1 MLPRI
6 RWERQRFTR
15 RQIPLSR
22 EAWVVNR
29 EGISLGLSKKIFL
42 LRCPR
47 QSSCRVLCPFSRAA
61 RSGFVLCHQ
70 TPPGKLG
77 AALTESYDGRAS
89 QHQRNSNCGVLKPSR
104 TLVSYLFIFICKSTH
119 SNHRLLH
126 SSGLPTRPQPPALCL
141 FLLQPQLGFVGIS
154 KPGSESPRPPGSS
167 THLLRSCVH
176 PLPQN
181 NSWESSHE
189 QHPLCTLPLG
199 GGRQEKSPESSL

>member
-1 MLPRI
+1 MGTTTFHSKANSSEQESLDSEQRRNFLGSIQRNLPAQVPSA
-6 RWERQRFTR
+6 E
-15 RQIPLSR
+15 
-22 EAWVVNR
+22 
-29 EGISLGLSKKIFL
+29 FL
-42 LRCPR
+42 QL
-47 QSSCRVLCPFSRAA
+47 QSLCPFSRAA

-89 QHQRNSNCGVLKPSR
+89 QHQRNSNRGVLKPSR

-126 SSGLPTRPQPPALCL
+126 SSGLPTRPQPPAPCL

-154 KPGSESPRPPGSS
+154 KSGSESPRPTGSS

-176 PLPQN
+176 PLPQS

-189 QHPLCTLPLG
+189 QHPFCTLPLG